1 MKRRTHKRRR
11 RTTRTLKMVRSR
23 GAYTFAP
30 MSGKRRTTRRKSG
43 GGSFMGKLGIS
54 GVSSTVVATFAFWWL
69 QSAANY
75 AMKSMNIQAPKT
87 QALVPGLIALLAYKG
102 KLNIPGL
109 LPVAV
114 SQTLNT
120 LRATTPALEGIANP
134 FSGFNDQPRTYA
146 QTVAAINRNAI
157 GPQTAYSG
165 IELANRA
172 PGYSGL
178 QLANR
183 APGYS
188 GYKQI

>member
-1 MKRRTHKRRR
+1 MKRRSHKRRR

-23 GAYTFAP
+23 GAYSFAP
-30 MSGKRRTTRRKSG
+30 MSGRKKSTHRKSSG
-43 GGSFMGKLGIS
+43 GMMGKLGIS

-134 FSGFNDQPRTYA
+134 FSGLNDQPRTYA

-165 IELANRA
+165 LQLANRA

-178 QLANR
+178 QLSSR

-188 GYKQI
+188 GYKQV

>member
-1 MKRRTHKRRR
+1 MKRRSTKRRKKS
-11 RTTRTLKMVRSR
+11 RTINMVRSR
-23 GAYTFAP
+23 GAYSFAP
-30 MSGKRRTTRRKSG
+30 MSGKKRSTRRKSG
-43 GGSFMGKLGIS
+43 GGSIMGKLGIS
-54 GVSSTVVATFAFWWL
+54 GVSSSVVATFAFWWL

-114 SQTLNT
+114 TQTLNT
-120 LRATTPALEGIANP
+120 LRMTTPALEGIANP
-134 FSGFNDQPRTYA
+134 FSGMNDQPRTYA
-146 QTVAAINRNAI
+146 QTIAAINRNAI

-165 IELANRA
+165 LTLANRA

-178 QLANR
+178 TLANR

-188 GYKQI
+188 GYKQV